1 MTALQEF
8 IKQLAINSILIQD
21 NEKVYIVI
29 SPSKFDELVNQA
41 KEMEK
46 QQIID
51 AYMIH
56 YEGINENIAEQY
68 YNETYKNK

>member
-41 KEMEK
+41 KELER

-68 YNETYKNK
+68 YNENFK